1 MRVSGAA
8 QGAAARHILIRD
20 RRHVQGCMASSTDDH
35 SSHVLPCWLI
45 REPHRADQVG
55 SRRMSQW
62 QWHAARSPPPHPPR
76 LKSVVMDRTS
86 AAEAT
91 QDGGGARVLSHA

>member
-1 MRVSGAA
+1 M
-8 QGAAARHILIRD
+8 
-20 RRHVQGCMASSTDDH
+20 QGCMASSTDDH

-62 QWHAARSPPPHPPR
+62 QWHAARSRR
-76 LKSVVMDRTS
+76 LKSVVMDHTT